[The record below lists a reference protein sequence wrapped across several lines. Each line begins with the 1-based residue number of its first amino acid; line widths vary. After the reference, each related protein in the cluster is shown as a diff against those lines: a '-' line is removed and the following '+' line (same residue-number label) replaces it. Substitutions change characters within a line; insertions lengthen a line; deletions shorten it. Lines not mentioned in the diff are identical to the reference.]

1 MKRTWLNGKTVII
14 SGASSGIGLETA
26 RQLIDG
32 YGCSVIGIAQNIAK
46 LTKAKELLGSNF
58 SYYSFDV
65 KSEEN
70 LKNFRDNLL
79 EKGIIPDILINNA
92 GILPRFSR
100 FEKYSDREIED
111 VLRINFLSAVYA
123 VRTLLPLI
131 GQSKT
136 PSVIN
141 ISSSAALAPVVGNSL
156 YTASKAALKS
166 FTECLQL
173 ESKERYVAF
182 VCPGFVKTDIFR
194 NQSSGISDS
203 KLIERFCSPC
213 EKTVRKLVRKIAKK
227 KKRIILGADAYWSDI
242 AYRLFPR
249 SVGKIIGSVL
259 KKSKQNIFSGI
270 FEE

>member
-1 MKRTWLNGKTVII
+1 MAERKNGHHQRRFQRDR
-14 SGASSGIGLETA
+14 SGNCQTA
-26 RQLIDG
+26 DRR
-32 YGCSVIGIAQNIAK
+32 YGCNVIGIAQNIAK

-70 LKNFRDNLL
+70 WKNFRDNLL

-100 FEKYSDREIED
+100 FEKYTDREIED

-136 PSVIN
+136 PAVIN

-227 KKRIILGADAYWSDI
+227 KKRIIVGADAYWSDI

>member
-70 LKNFRDNLL
+70 WKNFRDNLL

-131 GQSKT
+131 GSQRRPPSSISLLPPLCSGRREFPLYGEQSRVKILYGV
-136 PSVIN
+136 P
-141 ISSSAALAPVVGNSL
+141 AARVERAVCRV
-156 YTASKAALKS
+156 
-166 FTECLQL
+166 CL
-173 ESKERYVAF
+173 
-182 VCPGFVKTDIFR
+182 
-194 NQSSGISDS
+194 SGICQDGYIQKSEQRYFGQQTDRALLQS
-203 KLIERFCSPC
+203 L
-213 EKTVRKLVRKIAKK
+213 RKNGAKA
-227 KKRIILGADAYWSDI
+227 R
-242 AYRLFPR
+242 P
-249 SVGKIIGSVL
+249 
-259 KKSKQNIFSGI
+259 
-270 FEE
+270 

>member
-1 MKRTWLNGKTVII
+1 MKKTWLNGKTVII

-70 LKNFRDNLL
+70 WKNFRDNLL

-136 PSVIN
+136 PAVIN
-141 ISSSAALAPVVGNSL
+141 ISSSAALAPVRRKFPL
-156 YTASKAALKS
+156 YGEQSRVKILYGVPATRVERAVCRV
-166 FTECLQL
+166 CL
-173 ESKERYVAF
+173 
-182 VCPGFVKTDIFR
+182 
-194 NQSSGISDS
+194 SGICQNGYIQKSEQRYFGQQTDRALLQS
-203 KLIERFCSPC
+203 L
-213 EKTVRKLVRKIAKK
+213 RKNGAKA
-227 KKRIILGADAYWSDI
+227 R
-242 AYRLFPR
+242 P
-249 SVGKIIGSVL
+249 
-259 KKSKQNIFSGI
+259 
-270 FEE
+270 

>member
-1 MKRTWLNGKTVII
+1 MKKTWLNGKTVII

-58 SYYSFDV
+58 SYYSFDI

-70 LKNFRDNLL
+70 WKNFRDNLL

-100 FEKYSDREIED
+100 FEKYTDREIED

-136 PSVIN
+136 PAVIN

-213 EKTVRKLVRKIAKK
+213 ESSSVKSQKRKNASSS
-227 KKRIILGADAYWSDI
+227 A
-242 AYRLFPR
+242 PMP
-249 SVGKIIGSVL
+249 IGRTL
-259 KKSKQNIFSGI
+259 PIGFSPVPS
-270 FEE
+270 EK